1 MWQRFEQ
8 WKIHQLNNTERLR
21 LGQLEGQARDRGL
34 LIRPGL
40 RKHYFPYIEVKSR
53 QFNQFSFSTLVPG
66 QKLH

>member
-8 WKIHQLNNTERLR
+8 RKIHQLNNTERLR
-21 LGQLEGQARDRGL
+21 LAQLEGQPRDCRS

-53 QFNQFSFSTLVPG
+53 QFNQFSFSTFVPG

>member
-8 WKIHQLNNTERLR
+8 RKIHQLNNTERLR
-21 LGQLEGQARDRGL
+21 LAQLEGQPRDHKS
-34 LIRPGL
+34 LIRPL